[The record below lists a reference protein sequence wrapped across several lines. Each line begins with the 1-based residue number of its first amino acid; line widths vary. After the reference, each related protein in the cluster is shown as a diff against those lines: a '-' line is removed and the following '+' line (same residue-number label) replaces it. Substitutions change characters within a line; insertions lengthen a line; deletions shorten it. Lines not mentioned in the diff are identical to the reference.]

1 MGAAK
6 RVRVPVSRSRAAR
19 GCAAGPRRRPRS
31 SRGAGSRRRSAG
43 AAAGRGGL
51 AERCCGRPAAAR
63 RWAPACRYSQLP
75 KNGCTGAWII
85 PKSFF
90 SARMVSSPD
99 AAAQPVVR
107 LDRRGAHPLRADVGD
122 DGLQPPV
129 LGPSSPNPFSYGLA
143 DDCGGGIFHCWLVAT
158 RWHRYLDVVPAPQP
172 PNANSMWRFED
183 LGEERHALLEVWCG
197 SPGRSERELAELLKP
212 VAGVLLLNLKPPVP
226 RTREIDGVLICPH
239 GVFTM
244 EVKHSW
250 RTGTLLPNA
259 NSAWKV
265 DGQPEPQ
272 LGNPT
277 DQARVQAQVIGPL
290 LRGAVGAVGYVRAL
304 VLVTGD
310 VTLDSAAP
318 KTLPIEVCTHATVA
332 AVVEQGSRTRSE
344 LLSSGDVNL
353 LFGALGLHQS
363 APTLSELT
371 AEGFSPTPIDEL
383 SRREESWK
391 EENEDEEY
399 RDDPRVRRVE
409 EVFGTYPM
417 VNQALS
423 ILLRIWDECYGLEES
438 NDECY
443 GFEES
448 NIELRA
454 WALRCITRDTEIGTQ
469 VANLMELAVGD
480 ENDGMY
486 ADETWVEKFASSILT
501 AAQSAANRPARPARP
516 GPQNS

>member
-1 MGAAK
+1 M
-6 RVRVPVSRSRAAR
+6 PPRSRWCASIAAALIR
-19 GCAAGPRRRPRS
+19 SGPTLVMMAY
-31 SRGAGSRRRSAG
+31 SRQCSDRHRQTRSATASPMI
-43 AAAGRGGL
+43 AAEA
-51 AERCCGRPAAAR
+51 
-63 RWAPACRYSQLP
+63 
-75 KNGCTGAWII
+75 
-85 PKSFF
+85 
-90 SARMVSSPD
+90 
-99 AAAQPVVR
+99 
-107 LDRRGAHPLRADVGD
+107 
-122 DGLQPPV
+122 
-129 LGPSSPNPFSYGLA
+129 
-143 DDCGGGIFHCWLVAT
+143 IFHCWLVAT

-197 SPGRSERELAELLKP
+197 SSAGRSERELAELLKP

-423 ILLRIWDECYGLEES
+423 ILLRIWDECYGFEES